1 MATYTT
7 QNASGRAVYDRNSPY
22 GKTDFYG
29 NYLDIANLPAIP
41 KLADDQYFTINKTYQ
56 YRPDLLAFDLYGD
69 QTYWWV
75 FAMRNPNIIKDPVFD
90 MVSGRK
96 IFLPK
101 KDTIVT
107 VIGI

>member
-7 QNASGRAVYDRNSPY
+7 QNVSGRAVYDRNSPY

-29 NYLDIANLPAIP
+29 SYLDIANLPAIP

-69 QTYWWV
+69 ANLWWV
-75 FAMRNPNIIKDPVFD
+75 FAARNPNAIEDPIFD
-90 MVSGRK
+90 FQTGRV
-96 IFLPK
+96 IYLPK
-101 KDTIVT
+101 STTLKRVL
-107 VIGI
+107 GI